1 MAIYDDIKSSLRL
14 SGTTFDDEAMML
26 ASAAKRDLIL
36 SGVPESLWDGSEPTD
51 DLVRLAVIV
60 YAKAHFGFD
69 NPESER
75 FLKIY
80 NQIEKDLSLHGD
92 DDVVV

>member
-1 MAIYDDIKSSLRL
+1 MFL
-14 SGTTFDDEAMML
+14 L
-26 ASAAKRDLIL
+26 ASAAKRDLVL
-36 SGVPESLWDGSEPTD
+36 SGVPETLWAGSEPTD

-60 YAKAHFGFD
+60 YAKAHFGID

-75 FLKIY
+75 FIKIY

-92 DDVVV
+92 GVVDDVVV